1 MAKKKTTKVKSNE
14 HIYKKG
20 EDLGKIA
27 KELSGHSYNIYALLL
42 RSGKTIESLQ
52 EGDVLKWE

>member
-20 EDLGKIA
+20 EDLGRIA

-42 RSGKTIESLQ
+42 RSGKTIENLQ